1 MGQVEGKSII
11 VTGAASGIGAACA
24 RVLAREGA
32 RVLVTDIDATQGP
45 QVVAQIE
52 QAGGTAAFLQHDVTD
67 EQRWQ
72 EVIADA
78 VARWG
83 RLDGLVNNAGVG
95 LAGSIVDFSLADW
108 RRQTAI
114 NIDGV
119 FLGTKHAVRAMKDS
133 GGGSIVMMSSVAG
146 FVGSPKLAG
155 YCATKGAVRLFAK
168 AVALE
173 CAQADWNI
181 RVNSVHPGIIDT
193 PIWTKIPLGGQQFSQ
208 ASGANAL
215 DPNHLAQLGT
225 PMKRPGTP
233 EEIAN
238 AVLFLCSDAAS
249 YMTGTEMV
257 VDGGIVAR

>member
-1 MGQVEGKSII
+1 MGQVEGKAII
-11 VTGAASGIGAACA
+11 VTGGASGIGAACA

-32 RVLVTDIDATQGP
+32 RVLVTDIDATLGP
-45 QVVAQIE
+45 QVVAEIE
-52 QAGGTAAFLQHDVTD
+52 GKGSTAAFLRHDVAD

-72 EVIADA
+72 EVIGEA
-78 VARWG
+78 VSRWG

-95 LAGSIVDFSLADW
+95 LAGSIMEFSLEDW
-108 RRQTAI
+108 RRQMAI
-114 NIDGV
+114 NVDGV
-119 FLGTKHAVRAMKDS
+119 FLGTKHAVRAMKES

-155 YCATKGAVRLFAK
+155 YCASKGAVRLFAK

-173 CAQADWNI
+173 CAQFDWNI

-193 PIWTKIPLGGQQFSQ
+193 PIWTKIPLGGQQFAQ
-208 ASGANAL
+208 TAGANAL
-215 DPNHLAQLGT
+215 DPHQLAQLGT
-225 PMKRPGTP
+225 PMKRAGTP

-238 AVLFLCSDAAS
+238 AVLFLCSDASS